1 MRLETPRHPW
11 PLSHSPWNPSRSP
24 SVPIPPLLSLPLATE
39 RSRRHRR
46 APSRPPATPRKPDAP
61 RSSATL
67 SSSSSMSHASREGPE
82 HRHRRRLPPRA
93 PTTAAV
99 DSPSPPPPRARR
111 PSLRT
116 HREPLSISPLSPCP
130 SAPSN
135 HPGCRSR
142 PFLAAGDDAD
152 GARATVANSRAR
164 QRAQHPSRSRA
175 RPPVR
180 PAVPPSAN
188 PDLAELR
195 PPPNTSPA
203 PFPATPNP
211 TTCTTRRG
219 PLPAIHRAQRRP
231 ERCPVRETRTCTA
244 AFSLAGG

>member
-1 MRLETPRHPW
+1 MPVFFPCQRTKQLGGEHRHRAWPPPAWLPPSSMRLETPRHPW

-24 SVPIPPLLSLPLATE
+24 SVPIPPLLSLPPATE
-39 RSRRHRR
+39 RSRRHRQ
-46 APSRPPATPRKPDAP
+46 APSRPPATTRNPDAP

-175 RPPVR
+175 RPPV
-180 PAVPPSAN
+180 
-188 PDLAELR
+188 
-195 PPPNTSPA
+195 
-203 PFPATPNP
+203 
-211 TTCTTRRG
+211 
-219 PLPAIHRAQRRP
+219 
-231 ERCPVRETRTCTA
+231 
-244 AFSLAGG
+244 

>member
-24 SVPIPPLLSLPLATE
+24 SVPIPPLLSLPPATE
-39 RSRRHRR
+39 RSRRHQR
-46 APSRPPATPRKPDAP
+46 APSWTPATPRKPDAP

-116 HREPLSISPLSPCP
+116 HRVPLSISPLSLCP

-152 GARATVANSRAR
+152 GARATVANFRAR

-188 PDLAELR
+188 PHQPRA
-195 PPPNTSPA
+195 PAAAASSIPASPFHLS
-203 PFPATPNP
+203 PCRLHRWMRATPSY
-211 TTCTTRRG
+211 
-219 PLPAIHRAQRRP
+219 A
-231 ERCPVRETRTCTA
+231 
-244 AFSLAGG
+244 